1 MSLKVCFG
9 SDIHKISKLPVKYK
23 DLTKHLEDLLKDKL
37 PKGYSLQ
44 YIDQEGDQ
52 VILASEQDY
61 QNMLD
66 EFKGSNAQKSVKIN
80 ILSMETF
87 SPPPLKKNQSEDFQ
101 VVEKDDYIEV
111 VTGEVQALS
120 IKGKNGETMKKDELS
135 EYIKNNLDEIVGRVA
150 TKFENRDHEY
160 KKIVQEFVEKY
171 TQLHPN
177 KQNEINSLFGGIPKR
192 MITLLPSK
200 EKEEKNLYDDKKS
213 KYSKKVIENAD
224 KLKGIFTEAKIETL
238 LDFCDLNPNM
248 TIAQLADEFAF
259 NVNKK

>member
-1 MSLKVCFG
+1 MSLKVCLG
-9 SDIHKISKLPVKYK
+9 NDIHKISKLPIKYK

-37 PKGYSLQ
+37 PKDYALQ

-52 VILASEQDY
+52 VMLGSEQDY

-80 ILSMETF
+80 ILTMDTF
-87 SPPPLKKNQSEDFQ
+87 SPPPLAKNISEDFQ
-101 VVEKDDYIEV
+101 IVEKEDYVEV
-111 VTGEVQALS
+111 ITGEVQAQM
-120 IKGKNGETMKKDELS
+120 KGKGGKPVEKDELS

-150 TKFENRDHEY
+150 TKFENKDQEY
-160 KKIVQEFVEKY
+160 KKIVLEFIERY
-171 TQLHPN
+171 NQLFPT
-177 KQNEINSLFGGIPKR
+177 KQNEINSLFNGIPKR
-192 MITLLPSK
+192 MLALTQKK
-200 EKEEKNLYDDKKS
+200 EIIDIPKPEEKKS
-213 KYSKKVIENAD
+213 KYGKKTIENAE
-224 KLKGIFTEAKIETL
+224 KLKGIFSDAKLETL